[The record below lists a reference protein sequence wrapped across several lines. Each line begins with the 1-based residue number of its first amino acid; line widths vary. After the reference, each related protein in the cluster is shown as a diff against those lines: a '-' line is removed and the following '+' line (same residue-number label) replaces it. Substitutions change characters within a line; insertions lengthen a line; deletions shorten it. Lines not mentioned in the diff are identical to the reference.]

1 MAFGGGTDE
10 EQKMR
15 ALLGQRLSAY
25 VPEAVLRW
33 HAEAVDAHASERAY
47 EPGNSERFEAA
58 VGFFDISGFSKLS
71 HALHL
76 KERAE
81 MGDIVPGKGRFPTPV
96 FAVDKAGTPL
106 GRLFPSGTS

>member
-81 MGDIVPGKGRFPTPV
+81 EESRQRSSGRRRSTDVEAREGVLRARP
-96 FAVDKAGTPL
+96 
-106 GRLFPSGTS
+106 

>member
-81 MGDIVPGKGRFPTPV
+81 EESRQRSSGRRRSIASTRPRGAPRRC
-96 FAVDKAGTPL
+96 GC
-106 GRLFPSGTS
+106 

>member
-71 HALHL
+71 HAVHL
-76 KERAE
+76 KERADE
-81 MGDIVPGKGRFPTPV
+81 ERC
-96 FAVDKAGTPL
+96 AA
-106 GRLFPSGTS
+106 RPSGPMRAPPAVRRSGG